1 MDRASAKKDRFAP
14 KILSQ
19 CLRVIKGEGWGE
31 ECWQGVWLNKR
42 SALMQTSG
50 LVWGTSGVRE
60 LTWKGMRGFQ
70 GDSAGPVSGQQ
81 SWDL

>member
-42 SALMQTSG
+42 SALMQTG
-50 LVWGTSGVRE
+50 VWGTSGVRK

-70 GDSAGPVSGQQ
+70 GDSAGPVSGLQ